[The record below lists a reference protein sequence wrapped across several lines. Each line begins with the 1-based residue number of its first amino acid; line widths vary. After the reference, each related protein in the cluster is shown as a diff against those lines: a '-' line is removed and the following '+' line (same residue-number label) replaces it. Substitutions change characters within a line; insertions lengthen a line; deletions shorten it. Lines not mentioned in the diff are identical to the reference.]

1 MGKLIETITNPFSPI
16 KGCIESL
23 NIYDDYVEINR
34 VEMSSVSF
42 SFQDF
47 AKVDMQP
54 ASLSCAY
61 AMIVFLEK
69 DYFKVKFIQG
79 LASSPEPNRL
89 YVLDGIFSYAKANE
103 FVSGIVTKLN
113 ATIRAH
119 KQGGT
124 ATMPTLSETDKI
136 AVLKQYKELLDAG
149 ILTQDE
155 FDTKKKKLLEE
166 QSTATVSLIKSEDTK
181 REQSPDIVCCPK
193 CGSTEFHSGK
203 RGWSIWTGLLGS
215 SKVIMTCLKCGHK
228 WTTKDYE
235 K

>member
-1 MGKLIETITNPFSPI
+1 MGKLVETITNPFSPI
-16 KGCIESL
+16 KGCIETL
-23 NIYDDYVEINR
+23 NIYDEYVEINR
-34 VEMSSVSF
+34 VEMPSISF
-42 SFQDF
+42 CYQDF

-89 YVLDGIFSYAKANE
+89 YVLDGVFSYAKANE
-103 FVSGIVTKLN
+103 FTAGIVAKLN
-113 ATIRAH
+113 AAIRAY
-119 KQGGT
+119 KQGSV
-124 ATMPTLSETDKI
+124 ATVPTMSETDKI

-149 ILTQDE
+149 VLTQEE
-155 FDTKKKKLLEE
+155 FDIKKKQLLEE
-166 QSTATVSLIKSEDTK
+166 QSVAAISPVSAEKTKSEQFSDV
-181 REQSPDIVCCPK
+181 VCCPR

-228 WTTKDYE
+228 WTPKDYE